1 MTLADTVT
9 AEPQERRPSLKVASG
24 LLGVA
29 TIFTRVSVLLVLA
42 LLTRDAG
49 AASVGYYGLATLTA
63 SFVAAGLSL
72 GVPMY
77 LTRDVAAG
85 AVSRAQAARIHVGRL
100 MVLAAATAVAYPIIG
115 LTVPGEIV
123 AGFFL
128 FLVSSVLE
136 QWNDTAWVL
145 IRGTRKAWAEALTN
159 GVAGI
164 ALVAV
169 CAADT
174 WLFDGLTFTD
184 AALYF
189 VVIAALRSAAAVV
202 ASGLWRQLRTPAHVA
217 WIAQIRSALPYYAS
231 DLLGLMYFRG
241 SVFVLA
247 LFVSAAQ
254 VGEYVAAS
262 ALVNPAVQVAASM
275 GVGALAYAGRL
286 AGDGASDEPGAIFRF
301 FRGTG
306 FAAAGGL
313 LIGLPLATF
322 VLFGADAGHT
332 PELTAILALFLALRF
347 ANYGLSAILLSA
359 GGAGSR
365 LLVLVYSIV
374 GNVVLNVLLAG
385 PFGAYGAAWAT
396 VLTELVVAA
405 SMLWFIRDRAL
416 VRLVVPATVVVG
428 ALGVVLVAFLSWS
441 TTVAAVVTGVLF
453 LALGGAGFLP
463 RPQRGVHRAPSI
475 MKEYV

>member
-1 MTLADTVT
+1 MTSTETVV
-9 AEPQERRPSLKVASG
+9 EQQQRPSLKVASG

-29 TIFTRVSVLLVLA
+29 TIFTRLSVLLVLA

-49 AASVGYYGLATLTA
+49 VASVGYYGLATLTG
-63 SFVAAGLSL
+63 SFVAVGLSF

-85 AVSRAQAARIHVGRL
+85 AVSRAQAARVHVGRFV
-100 MVLAAATAVAYPIIG
+100 VLVAAMALAYPIIG
-115 LTVPGEIV
+115 FTVPGGIV
-123 AGFFL
+123 LGFFL

-145 IRGTRKAWAEALTN
+145 IRGTRTAWAEALTN

-164 ALVAV
+164 VLVAV
-169 CAADT
+169 CAADA
-174 WLFDGLTFTD
+174 WFFDGLTFTD
-184 AALYF
+184 AAVYF
-189 VVIAALRSAAAVV
+189 VVVAALRSAAALV

-217 WIAQIRSALPYYAS
+217 WVEKVRQALPYYAS

-241 SVFVLA
+241 SVLILA

-286 AGDGASDEPGAIFRF
+286 AGDGAPDEPGTIFRF
-301 FRGTG
+301 FRGAG
-306 FAAAGGL
+306 YAAAGAL
-313 LIGLPLATF
+313 LIGLPLATYI
-322 VLFGADAGHT
+322 LFGDESGST
-332 PELTAILALFLALRF
+332 PVLTAILALFLALRF
-347 ANYGLSAILLSA
+347 ANYGLSSILLAA
-359 GGAGSR
+359 GQAGSR
-365 LLVLVYSIV
+365 LLVLVFSIT
-374 GNVVLNVLLAG
+374 GNVVLNLLLAR

-396 VLTELVVAA
+396 VLTELVVAG
-405 SMLWFIRDRAL
+405 SLLWFIRDRAL
-416 VRLVVPATVVVG
+416 VRLVVPATVVV
-428 ALGVVLVAFLSWS
+428 AAVGVVLVVFLTWS

-453 LALGGAGFLP
+453 LALAGASFLS
-463 RPQRGVHRAPSI
+463 RPQRGAHRAPSI
-475 MKEYV
+475 IKEYV